1 MFSNKNN
8 KKQVIRIKINDKKKQ
23 SFNLTSPSLS
33 EKKIKNTK
41 NNVENNKSFLSFHK
55 IKPKKN
61 NIFNNIKIN
70 LKESNKKNKNKMNNN
85 FENISK
91 IKFSNN
97 SSDLL
102 NKSILTTSNS
112 ENKYLKKL
120 YTNLNTYTKI
130 NNKNHYLKTDIN
142 NNKLFNIDK
151 EFEQLFNE
159 RTVDNNNSNNNS
171 KNINS
176 IENDINFKQKEKL
189 KKLKYFIFNF
199 ERKQKTI
206 GNNNKEMINL
216 ENGKKINFNREI
228 DINKYIPCI
237 NYNKDNLYFNKK
249 YELILEKLD
258 TKGINQKSQKLN
270 SSEIKKYR
278 LEHKKVNSK
287 PNKLLNE
294 TPITENNIN
303 DIKMK
308 FISKNNLNNTFIK
321 DNLEILTNRN
331 NPYKRNYSSKNTNKT
346 YITEPLIEYKER
358 CESSNKS
365 SSYKLKNSIY
375 NISKLLKNEYSKA
388 LIPLTQRVITESNII
403 KDEITKERQFEK
415 LYDYFGEEV
424 MKKRKIK
431 NKKKPID
438 LNKVRKEINLYN
450 TNSYLNESNVILKG
464 VKRIEKLLTSKK
476 EKNIVR
482 KVAQKVINE
491 DILVNNYFDFDHTYS
506 IRMQRLAERKLYSK
520 FAGDTALSKNKMKI
534 SKKKKNEN
542 ENLYKILRGGLEN
555 YFDIKCLK
563 YLLFKYKAISFRK
576 KNI

>member
-534 SKKKKNEN
+534 SKKKKMRM
-542 ENLYKILRGGLEN
+542 KI
-555 YFDIKCLK
+555 YIK
-563 YLLFKYKAISFRK
+563 Y
-576 KNI
+576 

>member
-41 NNVENNKSFLSFHK
+41 NNVENSKSFLSFHK

-331 NPYKRNYSSKNTNKT
+331 NPYKRNYSSKNNNKT

-534 SKKKKNEN
+534 SKKKKMRM
-542 ENLYKILRGGLEN
+542 KI
-555 YFDIKCLK
+555 YIK
-563 YLLFKYKAISFRK
+563 Y
-576 KNI
+576 

>member
-331 NPYKRNYSSKNTNKT
+331 NPYKRNYSSKNNNKT

-534 SKKKKNEN
+534 SKKKKMRM
-542 ENLYKILRGGLEN
+542 KI
-555 YFDIKCLK
+555 YIK
-563 YLLFKYKAISFRK
+563 Y
-576 KNI
+576 